1 MVATK
6 MPGVDSKSH
15 RLSVKFC
22 VDFQIRGSVLHNIML
37 LCKSTDVPQDIVMD
51 TRPKIAEPIHYP
63 DPVLKVCFAQAEFSP
78 IYDIQLVTD
87 S

>member
-1 MVATK
+1 
-6 MPGVDSKSH
+6 MP
-15 RLSVKFC
+15 FP
-22 VDFQIRGSVLHNIML
+22 L

-63 DPVLKVCFAQAEFSP
+63 DPVLKACFAQVEFSP
-78 IYDIQLVTD
+78 IYDVQLVTD